1 MAQRGSGRKEEVP
14 GTHRVMMA
22 TEDSCLT
29 RMVASTLGW
38 GSPKA
43 ILKSRISAQV
53 VNLEAIPG
61 GPGKGWVSE
70 TGQGRRPRQCALIAD
85 VLPIWLELINGCW
98 GRRG

>member
-1 MAQRGSGRKEEVP
+1 
-14 GTHRVMMA
+14 MA

-61 GPGKGWVSE
+61 GPGKGGVSE
-70 TGQGRRPRQCALIAD
+70 TGQGRHAIKVALLSMTPPKAIMTG
-85 VLPIWLELINGCW
+85 LCW
-98 GRRG
+98 EPMKPV